1 MAKKTKKN
9 NDSEVVKS
17 TSEIKVN
24 DNEQNVDINNND
36 IDITDN
42 EFIITDNIKDGSK
55 LCIDEKYVE
64 LGNIST
70 IKGYGIHCMSLF
82 DLIQLE
88 KACALLCKRFE
99 TSARIDRENNEKFKE
114 YKGYYEQIFAELEN
128 RVSEVC
134 K

>member
-1 MAKKTKKN
+1 MARKSNKN
-9 NDSEVVKS
+9 NVSEVVKS
-17 TSEIKVN
+17 TSDIKVI
-24 DNEQNVDINNND
+24 DNGQNVDINNND

-42 EFIITDNIKDGSK
+42 EFTITSNIKDGSK

-99 TSARIDRENNEKFKE
+99 TSAMIDRENNEKFME
-114 YKGYYEQIFAELEN
+114 YKTYYDKIFIELEN
-128 RVSEVC
+128 RVSEVF